1 MPQEIEHS
9 RRHTIDWHVCGK
21 FSICKLLHY
30 LRKLLLFAFGA
41 NKVFWHQIVSI
52 RHHSTSTWGYH
63 VSHKR
68 YFLQWFH
75 VLGRF
80 KANEFQS
87 HEQHTD
93 KHTCSLRRHKIDA
106 PVWFTL
112 GKNINKI
119 IESKMNSNHF
129 HENCYSIL
137 RASRVFNWFP
147 HMRSSSARSMACS
160 ATRSVDSD
168 NGGVWEKNPTAIN
181 RKNDSDAERVR
192 TVKSNLF
199 VATALHFESMR
210 RRWNVPSITQSAGKS

>member
-1 MPQEIEHS
+1 MCVASFQFVNYYTICVNCCCSHSGQIKYFGIES
-9 RRHTIDWHVCGK
+9 
-21 FSICKLLHY
+21 Y
-30 LRKLLLFAFGA
+30 LFATIPLRLEAITFRTNG
-41 NKVFWHQIVSI
+41 I
-52 RHHSTSTWGYH
+52 
-63 VSHKR
+63 
-68 YFLQWFH
+68 FLQWFH

-147 HMRSSSARSMACS
+147 HMRSSSVRSMACS
-160 ATRSVDSD
+160 ATRSVDGD

-199 VATALHFESMR
+199 VATALHFESIR